1 MDEQYA
7 VNTERSLNMRLA
19 GSGSAAIVASLRPRT
34 IVHVTG
40 KANGAGYGEGYVWGW
55 LGTDRRTV
63 YSDSLG
69 MQESGVDAVLLPAGT
84 FEAQGAVDVYGRQP
98 GVVRGWVYL
107 EYLEAVQGNA
117 PA

>member
-40 KANGAGYGEGYVWGW
+40 AANKAGYGEGYVFGW
-55 LGTDRRTV
+55 LGTDGRTV

-69 MQESGVDAVLLPAGT
+69 VAESGVDAVLLPAGT
-84 FEAQGAVDVYGRQP
+84 FEAQGAADVYGRQP
-98 GVVRGWVYL
+98 GVVRGWVYVA
-107 EYLEAVQGNA
+107 YLERVGGGA
-117 PA
+117 

>member
-40 KANGAGYGEGYVWGW
+40 KANGAGYAPAFVFGW
-55 LGTDRRTV
+55 LGKDDKTLF
-63 YSDSLG
+63 SDSLG
-69 MQESGVDAVLLPAGT
+69 VAESAADAVVLERKA